1 MTYEQTVQLGI
12 EFERRLI
19 EIDPSFEVEN
29 KPDTET
35 IYYFLSEYTKQY
47 VDNLLQQLMQVKDQ
61 GQAAYIY
68 NKLGYLIKTV
78 YCNIDDVNIQNAHAG
93 GDVKAYDD
101 VVSFDLPSDFY
112 KYIRSYSKCTTTY
125 KNPQSI
131 QTGNDNEGRPLFKTY
146 IVENKIF
153 NDYINQSS
161 INGYLNNGG
170 ILRNPLVMPSS
181 NLQEQG
187 SYYTVED
194 TANILKDK
202 YTNISNVILTYCS
215 IPYNFTILDPDHHN
229 NCPLNYSEFWDIVKG
244 AVEIYIYQYKFGVTL
259 ESLKRKAR
267 QQLQDQQNNEK
278 QQKQED

>member
-35 IYYFLSEYTKQY
+35 IYYILSEYTKQY
-47 VDNLLQQLMQVKDQ
+47 VDSLLQELMQVKDQ

-78 YCNIDDVNIQNAHAG
+78 SCRVNDTVNIQYSHAG
-93 GDVKAYDD
+93 SGSILYDD
-101 VVSFDLPSDFY
+101 IVSFDLPGDFY

-125 KNPQSI
+125 KNPNKTL
-131 QTGNDNEGRPLFKTY
+131 TGGGTLTPIYKTY

-153 NDYINQSS
+153 NDYINQSA
-161 INGYLNNGG
+161 INGYLNDGG

-194 TANILKDK
+194 AANILKDK
-202 YTNISNVILTYCS
+202 YTNISSVVLTYCS
-215 IPYNFTILDPDHHN
+215 IPYDFTILDREHN
-229 NCPLNYSEFWDIVKG
+229 YNCPLNYSEFWDIVKG
-244 AVEIYIYQYKFGVTL
+244 AVDLYIYKYKFGVTL

-267 QQLQDQQNNEK
+267 QQLQDQQDNEK

>member
-1 MTYEQTVQLGI
+1 MTYYQTVQLGI

-47 VDNLLQQLMQVKDQ
+47 VDNLLQQLIQVKDQ

-78 YCNIDDVNIQNAHAG
+78 QCSTDNVDIQNSHAG
-93 GDVKAYDD
+93 IGTYEYDD
-101 VVSFDLPSDFY
+101 VVSFNLPTDFY

-125 KNPQSI
+125 KNPQKLQIS
-131 QTGNDNEGRPLFKTY
+131 TNDGRPVYKTY

-170 ILRNPLVMPSS
+170 ILRNPLVIPSS
-181 NLQEQG
+181 NLKEQG
-187 SYYTVED
+187 SYYTAED

-202 YTNISNVILTYCS
+202 YTDILFVVLTYCS
-215 IPYNFTILDPDHHN
+215 TPYNFTILDQNHN
-229 NCPLNYSEFWDIVKG
+229 LNCPLNYSEFWDIVKG
-244 AVEIYIYQYKFGVTL
+244 AVDMYIYQYKFGVTL

>member
-1 MTYEQTVQLGI
+1 MTYEQTIQLGI

-68 NKLGYLIKTV
+68 NKLGYLIKTTSCSV
-78 YCNIDDVNIQNAHAG
+78 NDTVNIQYSHG
-93 GDVKAYDD
+93 GSGGTIYDD
-101 VVSFDLPSDFY
+101 IVSFDLPGDFY

-125 KNPQSI
+125 KNPNKTL
-131 QTGNDNEGRPLFKTY
+131 TGGGTLIPIYKTY

-153 NDYINQSS
+153 NDYVNQSS

-170 ILRNPLVMPSS
+170 ILRNPLVMPPS
-181 NLQEQG
+181 NQQEQG

-202 YTNISNVILTYCS
+202 YTNISNVVLTYCS
-215 IPYNFTILDPDHHN
+215 IPYNFTILYGQHHI
-229 NCPLNYSEFWDIVKG
+229 NCPLNYSEFWDIVNG
-244 AVEIYIYQYKFGVTL
+244 AVDLYIYKYKFGVTL

>member
-47 VDNLLQQLMQVKDQ
+47 VDSLLQELMQVKDQ

-78 YCNIDDVNIQNAHAG
+78 KCIIKDVNISYANNVTNDQI
-93 GDVKAYDD
+93 YDD
-101 VVSFDLPSDFY
+101 VVSFNIPRDFY

-125 KNPQSI
+125 KNPNKTL
-131 QTGNDNEGRPLFKTY
+131 TGGGALIPIYKTY

-153 NDYINQSS
+153 NDYINQSA

-170 ILRNPLVMPSS
+170 ILRNPLVMPFS
-181 NLQEQG
+181 NLSNPTSMYDEG
-187 SYYTVED
+187 D
-194 TANILKDK
+194 TINILKDK
-202 YTNISNVILTYCS
+202 YTNISNVVLTYCS
-215 IPYNFTILDPDHHN
+215 IPYDFTILDREHN
-229 NCPLNYSEFWDIVKG
+229 YNCPLNYSEFWDIVKG
-244 AVEIYIYQYKFGVTL
+244 AVDLYIYKYKFGVTL

>member
-35 IYYFLSEYTKQY
+35 IYYFLSEYTKQH
-47 VDNLLQQLMQVKDQ
+47 VDSLLQELMQVKDQ

-78 YCNIDDVNIQNAHAG
+78 KCIVKDANIEYINSGTSNQI
-93 GDVKAYDD
+93 YDD
-101 VVSFDLPSDFY
+101 VVSFNIPRDFY

-125 KNPQSI
+125 KNPNKTL
-131 QTGNDNEGRPLFKTY
+131 TGDGTLIPIYKTY

-170 ILRNPLVMPSS
+170 ILRNPLVMPFS
-181 NLQEQG
+181 NLLNTIDIHDEG
-187 SYYTVED
+187 D
-194 TANILKDK
+194 TINILKDK
-202 YTNISNVILTYCS
+202 YTNISNVVLIYCS
-215 IPYNFTILDPDHHN
+215 IPYDFTILEREHN
-229 NCPLNYSEFWDIVKG
+229 YNCQLNYSEFWDIVKG
-244 AVEIYIYQYKFGVTL
+244 AVDLYIYKYKFGVTL

>member
-35 IYYFLSEYTKQY
+35 IYYILSEYTKQY
-47 VDNLLQQLMQVKDQ
+47 VDGLLQELMQVKDQ

-68 NKLGYLIKTV
+68 NKLGYLIKTTS
-78 YCNIDDVNIQNAHAG
+78 CNVNDTVNIQYSHPG
-93 GDVKAYDD
+93 SGSTIYDD
-101 VVSFDLPSDFY
+101 IVSFDLPEDFY
-112 KYIRSYSKCTTTY
+112 KYISSYSKCTTTY
-125 KNPQSI
+125 KNPNKTQAGDGTLI
-131 QTGNDNEGRPLFKTY
+131 PMYKTY

-170 ILRNPLVMPSS
+170 ILRNPLVMPPS
-181 NLQEQG
+181 NLQELG

-202 YTNISNVILTYCS
+202 YTNIQSVVLTYCS
-215 IPYNFTILDPDHHN
+215 MPYDFTILYKEHHR
-229 NCPLNYSEFWDIVKG
+229 NCPLHYSEFWDIVKG
-244 AVEIYIYQYKFGVTL
+244 AVDLYIYKYKFGVTL

>member
-1 MTYEQTVQLGI
+1 MTYEQTIQLGI

-68 NKLGYLIKTV
+68 NKLGYLIKTASCSV
-78 YCNIDDVNIQNAHAG
+78 NDTVNIQYSHG
-93 GDVKAYDD
+93 GSGGTIYDD
-101 VVSFDLPSDFY
+101 IVSFDLPGDFY

-125 KNPQSI
+125 KNPNKTL
-131 QTGNDNEGRPLFKTY
+131 TGGGTLIPIYKTY

-170 ILRNPLVMPSS
+170 ILRNPLVMPPS
-181 NLQEQG
+181 NQQEQG

-202 YTNISNVILTYCS
+202 YTNITSVVLTYCS
-215 IPYNFTILDPDHHN
+215 RPYDFTILYGEYHI

-244 AVEIYIYQYKFGVTL
+244 AVEMYIYQYKFGVTL

>member
-35 IYYFLSEYTKQY
+35 IYYILSEYTKQY
-47 VDNLLQQLMQVKDQ
+47 VDSLLQELMQVKDQ

-78 YCNIDDVNIQNAHAG
+78 SCNVNDTVNIQRSHANSG
-93 GDVKAYDD
+93 SILYDD
-101 VVSFDLPSDFY
+101 IVSFDLPEDFY

-125 KNPQSI
+125 KNPNKTL
-131 QTGNDNEGRPLFKTY
+131 TGGGTLIPIYKTY

-170 ILRNPLVMPSS
+170 ILRNPLVMPWS
-181 NLQEQG
+181 NLQEQV
-187 SYYTVED
+187 SYYSVED

-202 YTNISNVILTYCS
+202 YTNISNVVLTYCS
-215 IPYNFTILDPDHHN
+215 IPYDFTILDRGHN
-229 NCPLNYSEFWDIVKG
+229 HNCPLNYSEFWDIVKG
-244 AVEIYIYQYKFGVTL
+244 AVDLYIYKYKFGVTL